1 MNKRTLILFAILLM
15 LASLLAGC
23 GTAAVEEPE
32 VAEPAAAEEIADEAA
47 LLFSGLVDTE
57 TTYAESDLMGMET
70 MDVED
75 IDKDGETTTR
85 TGVSLNTLLD
95 EVGVSADAVTLVFVA
110 DDGYEAEVDLAE
122 ARACAECIVAFRS
135 NGGFRMTMPGFP
147 SSAQVKGVVEIRI
160 Q

>member
-1 MNKRTLILFAILLM
+1 MNKRTWIHFAALLI

-23 GTAAVEEPE
+23 TTAAVEEPE
-32 VAEPAAAEEIADEAA
+32 VAEPAADEEITDEAS

-57 TTYAESDLMGMET
+57 TTYMESELMGMET

-75 IDKDGETTTR
+75 TDKDGETTTR

-95 EVGVSADAVTLVFVA
+95 EVGVISDAATLVFVT
-110 DDGYEAEVDLAE
+110 DDGYETEVDLAE
-122 ARACAECIVAFRS
+122 ARACTECIVAFRS

-147 SSAQVKGVVEIRI
+147 SSTQVKGVVEIRV

>member
-1 MNKRTLILFAILLM
+1 MNKRTWIHFAVLLI

-23 GTAAVEEPE
+23 STGAVEEPV

-47 LLFSGLVDTE
+47 LLFSGLVDAE
-57 TTYAESDLMGMET
+57 TTYTESELMAMET

-75 IDKDGETTTR
+75 TDKDGETTTR

-95 EVGVSADAVTLVFVA
+95 EVGVSADAATLVFVA
-110 DDGYEAEVDLAE
+110 DDGSEAEVDLAE
-122 ARACAECIVAFRS
+122 ARACTECIVAFRS

-147 SSAQVKGVVEIRI
+147 SSAHVKGVVEIRI